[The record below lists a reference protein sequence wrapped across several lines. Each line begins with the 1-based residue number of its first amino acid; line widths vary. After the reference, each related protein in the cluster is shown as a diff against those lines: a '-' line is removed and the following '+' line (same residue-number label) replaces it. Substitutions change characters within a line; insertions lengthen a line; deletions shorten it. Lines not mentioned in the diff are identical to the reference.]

1 MTDTLTGTLK
11 IITQVKNS
19 ANGNPRYICRVNE
32 TTFWTKPDS
41 SLAYELS
48 NYANRSVQVTLGKV
62 RGRLSLLSLQ
72 RA

>member
-19 ANGNPRYICRVNE
+19 ANGNPRYVCRVNE

-41 SLAYELS
+41 SLAYEIT
-48 NYANRSVQVTLGKV
+48 NYASKSVEVTLGKV
-62 RGRLSLLSLQ
+62 RGRLSLLGLK